1 MKQLLILSG
10 KGGTGKTTVAGALI
24 QLSNCKSYA
33 DCDVDAPNLHLI
45 MRQDVMPESNDFY
58 GMEKYEIDP
67 EKCIGCGLCQDHCR
81 FDAVF
86 KSNDI
91 YKIDAFACEG
101 CATCEFVCPNH
112 AISAK
117 PNISGE
123 LLFYRS
129 KAAFSTA
136 KLHPGGGNSGLLV
149 TEVKK
154 QLSKVES
161 SFKIID
167 GSPGIG
173 CPVIASISG
182 ADLILL
188 VVEPTLSGLSDMK
201 RIVRT
206 ANKFHTPMVCV
217 INKVTDYASGN
228 VAEIRI
234 FCEKNNISFLGT
246 IPYDGSVSSI
256 INEGKS
262 VIESDCLAGNAIRA
276 LYGKIYERIFE

>member
-1 MKQLLILSG
+1 MRQLLILSG
-10 KGGTGKTTVAGALI
+10 KGGTGKTTVAAALI
-24 QLSNCKSYA
+24 QLSACKTYA

-45 MRQDVMPESNDFY
+45 MKQDVLPETKDFY

-67 EKCIGCGLCQDHCR
+67 ENCIGCGLCQDHCR

-91 YKIDAFACEG
+91 YEIDPFACEG
-101 CATCEFVCPNH
+101 CATCAFVCPTH
-112 AISAK
+112 AITPK

-123 LLFYRS
+123 LLFYQS

-136 KLHPGGGNSGLLV
+136 KLNPGGGNSGLLV

-161 SFKIID
+161 TFKIID

-206 ANKFHTPMVCV
+206 ANKFHTPMVAV
-217 INKVTDYASGN
+217 INKVTDYVSGN
-228 VAEIRI
+228 VAEIRL
-234 FCEKNNISFLGT
+234 FCETNNIILLGT
-246 IPYDGSVSSI
+246 IPYDESVSSI

-262 VIESDCLAGNAIRA
+262 VIESDCPAGNAIRT
-276 LYGKIYERIFE
+276 LYGKFYERIFE